1 MLNILFQMWC
11 FDHLIDDNTIFI
23 RYALRQLNNMS
34 YVFLQFNIIW
44 VVLLIRL
51 MYVTLEL
58 KRVYV
63 ICTKKK

>member
-44 VVLLIRL
+44 VVLLIR
-51 MYVTLEL
+51 
-58 KRVYV
+58 
-63 ICTKKK
+63 